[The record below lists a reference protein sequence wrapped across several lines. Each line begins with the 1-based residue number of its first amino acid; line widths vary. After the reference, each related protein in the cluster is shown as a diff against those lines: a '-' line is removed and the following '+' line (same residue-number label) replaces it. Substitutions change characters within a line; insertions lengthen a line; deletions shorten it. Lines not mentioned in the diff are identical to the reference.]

1 MSLTVVVR
9 SINAINL
16 FISLSMSADSLLMY
30 FITSLRNFRCSFSD
44 KATFVINNFLCVRT
58 NIGEKT
64 MS

>member
-44 KATFVINNFLCVRT
+44 KATFCD
-58 NIGEKT
+58 K
-64 MS
+64 